1 MHIHIYETES
11 VSYSVVSDSLRPH
24 GLYSASLFFPWDYAG
39 KNTGCVAISFSRGLP
54 NPGIEPTSLMSP
66 PLAGRFF
73 TTSAT
78 LEADCLLN
86 VYCIPLV
93 V

>member
-1 MHIHIYETES
+1 MDFIPP
-11 VSYSVVSDSLRPH
+11 VSFFH
-24 GLYSASLFFPWDYAG
+24 GIMQARILGVLPFPSPGD
-39 KNTGCVAISFSRGLP
+39 LP

-86 VYCIPLV
+86 VFCIPLV